1 MPKQRECILDFGLC
15 EEKMSCFDKALT
27 SIDTLVL
34 VPEKSQTK
42 FQRKCYPIFPCGK
55 VSHYLSEMSG
65 INRIYRMVIDKTHFS
80 FPFVNLTNKTVPK
93 LKFYFVAIIFFTTKL
108 LFDCHWGPNV
118 LPRPRISSSRK
129 VLLDK

>member
-80 FPFVNLTNKTVPK
+80 FPFVNLTNKTVLK
-93 LKFYFVAIIFFTTKL
+93 LKFYLFMCFLMNEISKRIECQTSSNVINFF
-108 LFDCHWGPNV
+108 F
-118 LPRPRISSSRK
+118 
-129 VLLDK
+129 